1 MNEQKW
7 VETKKEYVVDGG
19 IESLQKIT
27 KELKTD
33 KLEYKDKIDLIF
45 KVFGVIAIIGTLIGT
60 LFTIRNLSV
69 QQRNDYKKQL
79 ALYQLQ
85 TYTDAITIVNSLINV
100 NPDPTVNYGSLNKLK
115 NELLPRIELFQD
127 SIIINRLK
135 KFSDNSSQYLLIYDL
150 SLQLNQDDRKF
161 KQDFSVLVSG
171 MNYFNDTYII
181 DAKAISKAKENGY
194 ITYMEDYL
202 DKKSIYI
209 QGIEEQME
217 RVPQEKS
224 STSLFNTDTTI
235 KVIDDI
241 RKYYKNQLQAIVL
254 VDWDLR
260 DFPKDNKGLIKFP
273 DESNGAILFKYYF
286 FNVPPLI
293 DPANLI
299 REPTI
304 KSLKIQVSNRAKRFK
319 NQLV

>member
-260 DFPKDNKGLIKFP
+260 DFTKDNKFFLIF
-273 DESNGAILFKYYF
+273 IF
-286 FNVPPLI
+286 
-293 DPANLI
+293 
-299 REPTI
+299 
-304 KSLKIQVSNRAKRFK
+304 
-319 NQLV
+319 